1 MARHT
6 HTILLASAMLSLGLA
21 AGGHLQSLRLT
32 GQANAVGYG
41 NTQPYGSAD
50 PLIQSGQHIARLSGE
65 IMPAA
70 VHIQATMRKST
81 GTRVEETG
89 SGVLMRSNKVK
100 GLFVVTNNHVIG
112 TAQLSE
118 IDLRTQDG
126 REIHPTRVYRDT
138 ETDIAVLQIQDFGAV
153 TGTWGDSDD
162 IGIGNYVLAVGSPF
176 GLSQSITMGI
186 VSAKGRR
193 DLTLTDDRSVTN
205 QDFIQTDAAINPG
218 NSGGPL
224 IDVQGHVVGINTAI
238 ASNSGGN
245 EGIGFSIPSNLA
257 RRVFE
262 QLIQYGRVHRAYLGV
277 ELDDDFDRTTAERL
291 GMKRAVGARVT
302 KVYRSRQKTPAE
314 VAGVRPDDVIVNFNG
329 VSVIDENHL
338 INLVSLA
345 DVGRLVQIE
354 VYRAG
359 RRQSLQLK
367 LTDREHY
374 QTAADARGSF
384 LTR

>member
-21 AGGHLQSLRLT
+21 AGGHLQSLQLT
-32 GQANAVGYG
+32 RQANAV
-41 NTQPYGSAD
+41 NFSNAQPYGSAE
-50 PLIQSGQHIARLSGE
+50 PLIQSGQHIARLSSE

-126 REIHPTRVYRDT
+126 REFHPTRVYRDG
-138 ETDIAVLQIQDFGAV
+138 ETDIAVLQIKDFGAV
-153 TGTWGDSDD
+153 TGSWGDSDEV
-162 IGIGNYVLAVGSPF
+162 GIGNYVLAVGSPF

-224 IDVQGHVVGINTAI
+224 IDVQGQVVGINTAI

-257 RRVFE
+257 RNVFE
-262 QLIQYGRVHRAYLGV
+262 QLIKYGRVRRAYLGV
-277 ELDDDFDRTTAERL
+277 ELDDNFDGPTAHRL
-291 GMKRAVGARVT
+291 GMPRAVGARVT
-302 KVYRSRQKTPAE
+302 KVYKTRQRTPAE
-314 VAGVRPDDVIVNFNG
+314 IAGVRPDDVIVNFNG

-345 DVGRLVQIE
+345 EIGHPVQIE
-354 VYRAG
+354 VFRGG

-374 QTAADARGSF
+374 QTALDAGGSF